1 MNRNQDRPE
10 LQEELAELR
19 RRVAEVEHQR
29 DEARAML
36 EAVVECLPFDFFAM
50 GLDGRYILQNES
62 SKQRYGEVIGKRLEE
77 VAPDEATRRQWIEHN
92 RRVFAGERV
101 DDETELRCAGQPC
114 HLRNVVVPIRQGDQI
129 RGILGIDID
138 ITAEKQAQLVLQRGR
153 DELERLVAERTA
165 ELQAANASLQHEVE
179 ERRRAESAWRISE
192 ERFRVAFE
200 EAPMGMVIADS
211 ELKLIKVNRALCE
224 MAGFT
229 PADMIGRHAAEF
241 FFPADATQN
250 VGLLAQLLAGEI
262 PSYSSLRRYLRKDGG
277 YVWGQT
283 TTALVRNAQGK
294 VDFFVAL
301 VQDVTEQKLAREA
314 LERERQTLWHMLQAS
329 DHERQLIAYEIHDGL
344 TQQLTAA
351 IMQYQA
357 YEHLRKEHPAKAR
370 VAFAAANEMLQ
381 MAHAEARRL
390 ISGVRPP
397 VLDEAGLETAVAHLV
412 HDRRMFKGPKIDYHS
427 DVQFGRLPSILENA
441 LYRITQEALTN
452 AFKHSESERV
462 RVTLRQEN
470 NTIRLEVQDWGVGFD
485 PQAIPEGH
493 FGLAGIRERVR
504 LLGGQLLV
512 ESRTGGGTLLR
523 VEVPMVEREGQTPT
537 SQSPADA

>member
-1 MNRNQDRPE
+1 MNAQPSR
-10 LQEELAELR
+10 EELLAELAALR
-19 RRVAEVEHQR
+19 RRVEETEQER
-29 DEARAML
+29 DHARAML
-36 EAVVECLPFDFFAM
+36 TAVVECLPFDFFAM
-50 GLDGRYILQNES
+50 GLDGRYILQNTS
-62 SKQRYGEVIGKRLEE
+62 SKLRYGEVVGKRLEDI
-77 VAPDEATRRQWIEHN
+77 APDAATLQVWAEHN
-92 RRVFAGERV
+92 RRAFAGERV
-101 DDETELRCAGQPC
+101 EDEAQMEFHGQPC
-114 HLRNVVVPIRQGDQI
+114 HLRNLVVPIRQADQI
-129 RGILGIDID
+129 VGILGIDID
-138 ITAEKQAQLVLQRGR
+138 ITAEKQAQRVLQQGR
-153 DELERLVAERTA
+153 DELERRVAERTA
-165 ELQAANASLQHEVE
+165 ELQEANAALQREVE
-179 ERRRAESAWRISE
+179 ERRKAEDALRLSE
-192 ERFRVAFE
+192 EHFRVAFE
-200 EAPMGMVIADS
+200 EAPMGMVIADAD
-211 ELKLIKVNRALCE
+211 LKLIKVNRALCE
-224 MAGFT
+224 MSGFSLT
-229 PADMIGRHAAEF
+229 DMIGRHAGEF

-262 PSYSSLRRYLRKDGG
+262 SSYSSLRRYLRKDGG
-277 YVWGQT
+277 FVWGRT
-283 TTALVRNAQGK
+283 TTALVRDAEGR
-294 VDFFVAL
+294 VDFFIAL
-301 VQDVTEQKLAREA
+301 VQDVTEQKQAQEA

-357 YEHLRKEHPAKAR
+357 YAHLRKEHPAKAR

-452 AFKHSESERV
+452 AFKHSQSERV

-470 NTIRLEVQDWGVGFD
+470 DTIRLEVQDWGVGFD
-485 PQAIPEGH
+485 PRAIPEGH

-512 ESRTGGGTLLR
+512 ESRSGGGTLLR
-523 VEVPMVEREGQTPT
+523 VEVPIVERTEQPPR
-537 SQSPADA
+537 SPSPADA